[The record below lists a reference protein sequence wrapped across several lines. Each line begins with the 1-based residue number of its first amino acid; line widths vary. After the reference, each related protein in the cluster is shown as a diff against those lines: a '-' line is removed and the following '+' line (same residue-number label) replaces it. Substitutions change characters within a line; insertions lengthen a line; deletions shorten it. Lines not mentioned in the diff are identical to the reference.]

1 MMVVT
6 YKVKNPLLLQAAF
19 SQCFITARKRKH
31 QVLSPVRRRGLC
43 TLQACL
49 KLVWSNSVSRCV
61 SAKLT
66 GQNERQMVIRLV
78 QMIDKFILLVNPA
91 ELFTTVAFSPHCA
104 ENHCEEWG
112 DFKTTETEVWNALVQ
127 LTKDKS
133 WTVVYILYWKIKYSG
148 AKGNQI
154 ILCSKKGQHYR
165 PHRLWLPSTPSAFN
179 PANILLYSLQL
190 LNICVSIILQN
201 TQNGL
206 FYAIWYGC
214 EWGNQFKNDKKM
226 PKRWLSGQE
235 QFLHRTVG
243 QLLSLTLGS
252 SQQAATPA
260 LGEPPPFLPP
270 WTTVVMCE

>member
-165 PHRLWLPSTPSAFN
+165 PHRLWLPPTPSAFN
-179 PANILLYSLQL
+179 LLTFFSTHYSFLIFVSQSSFKILRMGYFMRYDMDANEGTSLKMTKK
-190 LNICVSIILQN
+190 CRRDGSAARSSSC
-201 TQNGL
+201 TGL
-206 FYAIWYGC
+206 
-214 EWGNQFKNDKKM
+214 
-226 PKRWLSGQE
+226 
-235 QFLHRTVG
+235 
-243 QLLSLTLGS
+243 
-252 SQQAATPA
+252 
-260 LGEPPPFLPP
+260 
-270 WTTVVMCE
+270 